1 MSLGHGLSLIFPWSV
16 WECWWLAPLAL
27 VLDLWLGDP
36 ALPWRHPVCF
46 VGKLLDALEGPA
58 RRFMLGGP
66 AEKQTEK
73 QRLRGRLAG
82 AAALAVLTLCTGLAV
97 WGLSSLPLLA
107 LPLAV
112 YLGWSG
118 LAMGSLLQ
126 TGRTVLERVEY
137 APLPEAREALSWL
150 VSRETGEMDR
160 PLMRKTL
167 ADTLSENLT
176 DAFTAPFFWLLLG
189 GPVALW
195 CYKAVSTAD
204 SMWGYT
210 TEKWRWL
217 GWAGARAD
225 DALAFIPARLAA
237 LSAALA
243 HVLALLLA
251 HVLAYALARLSM
263 QGGVQ
268 GGIQGGAR
276 GGSFCARQ
284 RARAARLARLARL
297 ARATGLPVW
306 PGRWPGLGVVARQ
319 AKGMPSPNSGWPMTA
334 CAWLCWARMAG
345 PSVYFGVPTPKPW
358 LGPSAEDEAHYGL
371 SATWD
376 ARRLSAL
383 CSLLWWSTLC
393 GGLGLWL
400 AALVL
405 VSGAI

>member
-1 MSLGHGLSLIFPWSV
+1 MSLGHGFSLVFPWSV

-36 ALPWRHPVCF
+36 ALPWRHPVCC
-46 VGKLLDALEGPA
+46 VGRLLDALEGPA
-58 RRFMLGGP
+58 RRFMTTGP
-66 AEKQTEK
+66 AEK

-82 AAALAVLTLCTGLAV
+82 AAALAVLTLCTGLAA

-126 TGRTVLERVEY
+126 TGRTVLERVEQ
-137 APLPEAREALSWL
+137 APVPEAREALSWL
-150 VSRETGEMDR
+150 VSRETGSMDR

-176 DAFTAPFFWLLLG
+176 DAFTAPFFWLLVG

-195 CYKAVSTAD
+195 CYKAVSTTD

-210 TEKWRWL
+210 TDKWRWL

-243 HVLALLLA
+243 HVLARLCSRLA
-251 HVLAYALARLSM
+251 CVFARRC
-263 QGGVQ
+263 VRV
-268 GGIQGGAR
+268 A
-276 GGSFCARQ
+276 ARQ
-284 RARAARLARLARL
+284 PWQRIIRRAA
-297 ARATGLPVW
+297 GLPAW

-319 AKGMPSPNSGWPMTA
+319 AVGMPSPNSGWSMTA

-345 PSVYFGVPTPKPW
+345 PSVYFGVLTPKPW
-358 LGPSAEDEAHYGL
+358 LGPSPEDEERGGL

-376 ARRLSAL
+376 ASRLSAL

-393 GGLGLWL
+393 GGVALWL
-400 AALVL
+400 AALL
-405 VSGAI
+405 LGFGAA

>member
-1 MSLGHGLSLIFPWSV
+1 MHWPYGGLGVSLGHGFSLVFPWSV

-36 ALPWRHPVCF
+36 ALPWRHPVCI
-46 VGKLLDALEGPA
+46 VGRFLDALEGPA
-58 RRFMLGGP
+58 RCFMATG
-66 AEKQTEK
+66 AAEK

-82 AAALAVLTLCTGLAV
+82 AAALAVLTFCTGLAA
-97 WGLSSLPLLA
+97 WSLTSLPLLA

-126 TGRTVLERVEY
+126 TGRTVLERVKH
-137 APLPEAREALSWL
+137 APVPEAREALSWL
-150 VSRETGEMDR
+150 VSRETGSMDR

-176 DAFTAPFFWLLLG
+176 DAFTAPFFWLLVG

-195 CYKAVSTAD
+195 CYKAVSTTD

-210 TEKWRWL
+210 TDKWRWL

-237 LSAALA
+237 LSTALA
-243 HVLALLLA
+243 HVLACLC
-251 HVLAYALARLSM
+251 ARLA
-263 QGGVQ
+263 
-268 GGIQGGAR
+268 GAFGR
-276 GGSFCARQ
+276 RCVRVAARQ
-284 RARAARLARLARL
+284 PLQRLIRCAARLPA
-297 ARATGLPVW
+297 W

-319 AKGMPSPNSGWPMTA
+319 AVGMPSPNSGWSMTA

-345 PSVYFGVPTPKPW
+345 PSVYFGVLTPKPW
-358 LGPSAEDEAHYGL
+358 LGPSPEDEERRGL
-371 SATWD
+371 SAAWD
-376 ARRLSAL
+376 VSRLSAL
-383 CSLLWWSTLC
+383 CSLLWWSALC
-393 GGLGLWL
+393 GGLALWL
-400 AALVL
+400 AALL
-405 VSGAI
+405 LLSGTVWA